1 MDEKAYSKPG
11 MGRPAALEVI
21 IFGSGACAQK
31 IAANLSDHN
40 IQVSLVTP
48 RKTLPAFKGSPGA
61 HWITGSRPIDC
72 RGFAKDF
79 DVVMNQNGSSLRHK
93 AHAIV
98 VAEDQEHS
106 PNYTSYGIEPDSH
119 AIDIS
124 ALEEKLARKSPETFF
139 GDDAKIAFLCGWQ
152 KDSHPVIARR
162 MMNCCLNLQRLSRIN
177 TFFFTGNL
185 KVAPDGAEAVC
196 HQAKK
201 SGTVFLKF
209 THTYPSVQKLTD
221 GRFEITYPDELTR
234 SSFQLKAD
242 WIVVDENVVPG
253 RKLDALAAALGIE
266 SDGLGF
272 AQGDNVHRLSNAT
285 NRRGVFVAGGS
296 RGILSTD
303 EQLADA
309 DQVTLKLLEYMD
321 DRDIDTLPQAEI
333 SNGRC
338 ARCLTC
344 HRLCP
349 HRAIDIGQRIRVVSQ
364 ACQGCGICL
373 AGCPARAIDMQGVQI
388 RQQIKTAMQKPLDAS
403 DRQTRSAKVIV
414 LGCGRS
420 CGPAYRLARL
430 AGRAWPHGARFV
442 EVPCGGTISDRHLL
456 AAFEAG
462 ADGVMICTCH
472 TDNCKSTRGNMLA
485 GKRADSAL
493 QVLELAGMEKER
505 LKVTSVAANMG
516 NEFCFMVADFVDRI
530 ANLMDSSS
538 RQ

>member
-1 MDEKAYSKPG
+1 MDEKTHSKLG
-11 MGRPAALEVI
+11 MERPAAIEVI

-31 IAANLSDHN
+31 IAANLADHT
-40 IQVSLVTP
+40 IQVSLVTA
-48 RKTLPAFKGSPGA
+48 RKTMTTFQGSPET
-61 HWITGSRPIDC
+61 HWITESRPIDC

-79 DVVMNQNGSSLRHK
+79 EVVLKKNGSFLRQK

-98 VAEDQEHS
+98 VAEDHDHT
-106 PNYTSYGIEPDSH
+106 PNFASYGLKPESH
-119 AIDIS
+119 VIDIS
-124 ALEEKLARKSPETFF
+124 DLEEKLIKKSLKTVFE
-139 GDDAKIAFLCGWQ
+139 DDVNIAFLCGWQ
-152 KDSHPVIARR
+152 KDSHPAIAQR
-162 MMNCCLNLQRLSRIN
+162 MLNCCLHLQNLPRIN

-185 KVAPDGAEAVC
+185 KVAADGAEAAC
-196 HQAKK
+196 QQAKK
-201 SGTVFLKF
+201 SGAVFLKF
-209 THTYPSVQKLTD
+209 THTYPGIQKLAD

-234 SSFQLKAD
+234 SSFQLHAD
-242 WIVVDENVVPG
+242 WIVVDVSVGPSQA
-253 RKLDALAAALGIE
+253 LDALAPALGIE
-266 SDGLGF
+266 TDGLGF

-296 RGILSTD
+296 RAVLSMD

-309 DQVTLKLLEYMD
+309 DQVTLKLLEYLD
-321 DRDIDTLPQAEI
+321 DRDIDPLPKVEI
-333 SNGRC
+333 SRGRC

-349 HRAIDIGQRIRVVSQ
+349 HQAINIGDCISIVAQ
-364 ACQGCGICL
+364 ACQSCGICV

-388 RQQIKTAMQKPLDAS
+388 RQQIKTAIQKPFGGIH
-403 DRQTRSAKVIV
+403 RQTQSAKVIV

-420 CGPAYRLARL
+420 AGQAYQLARL
-430 AGRAWPHGARFV
+430 AGRVLPKGVRFV

-462 ADGVMICTCH
+462 ADGVMVCTCH
-472 TDNCKSTRGNMLA
+472 TDNCKSTKGNILA

-493 QVLELAGMEKER
+493 YVLELAGMEKER

-516 NEFCFMVADFVDRI
+516 SEFYFMVADFVDRI
-530 ANLMDSSS
+530 ETLMDSSS

>member
-1 MDEKAYSKPG
+1 MEEKAYSKLG
-11 MGRPAALEVI
+11 MERPAALEVV

-31 IAANLSDHN
+31 IAANLAELT

-48 RKTLPAFKGSPGA
+48 RKTLKTSHGRTATHLIA
-61 HWITGSRPIDC
+61 GSRPIDC

-79 DVVMNQNGSSLRHK
+79 DVVVKQNGSFLRQK

-106 PNYTSYGIEPDSH
+106 PNYAPYGLKPDSH

-124 ALEEKLARKSPETFF
+124 ALEEKLSKKSPETLF
-139 GDDAKIAFLCGWQ
+139 DDGVKIAFLCGWH
-152 KDSHPVIARR
+152 KDSHPAIAQR
-162 MMNCCLNLQRLSRIN
+162 MLNCCLKLQSLSRIN

-185 KVAPDGAEAVC
+185 KVAADGAEAVC
-196 HQAKK
+196 QLAKK

-209 THTYPSVQKLTD
+209 THTYPSVQKLAD
-221 GRFEITYPDELTR
+221 GRFEFTYPDELTR
-234 SSFQLKAD
+234 SSFQLNAD
-242 WIVVDENVVPG
+242 WIVVDESVGPS
-253 RKLDALAAALGIE
+253 RELDALAAALGIE
-266 SDGLGF
+266 RDSFGF

-285 NRRGVFVAGGS
+285 NRRGIFVAGGS
-296 RGILSTD
+296 RGILSPD

-309 DQVTLKLLEYMD
+309 DQVTLKLLEYLD
-321 DRDIDTLPQAEI
+321 DRDIDPLPKVEI
-333 SNGRC
+333 SSGRC

-349 HRAIDIGQRIRVVSQ
+349 HQAIDIGHRISVVSQ
-364 ACQGCGICL
+364 ACQSCGICL
-373 AGCPARAIDMQGVQI
+373 AGCPARAIDMQGMQI
-388 RQQIKTAMQKPLDAS
+388 RQQIKTAVQKSLGGS
-403 DRQTRSAKVIV
+403 DRQIPSAKVII

-420 CGPAYRLARL
+420 AGQAYRLARL
-430 AGRAWPHGARFV
+430 AGHSLPEGVRFV

-462 ADGVMICTCH
+462 ADGVMVCTCH
-472 TDNCKSTRGNMLA
+472 TDNCKSTRGNILA

-493 QVLELAGMEKER
+493 HVLELTGMEKER

-516 NEFCFMVADFVDRI
+516 NEFYLMVADFVHSI
-530 ANLMDSSS
+530 ETLMVSSS
-538 RQ
+538 R